1 MITFQRRSCAGCH
14 CCATRE
20 TIDEFGE
27 ELSLCDRCPSPEEIR
42 RRTAEL
48 RATWDELDYCCRRY
62 NLSREMAAAFQ
73 AVRVDEVPVVN
84 HGLPLRRAKSMM
96 AIEP

>member
-1 MITFQRRSCAGCH
+1 MITDQGRPCASCH

-20 TIDEFGE
+20 IIDEFGE
-27 ELSLCDRCPSPEEIR
+27 QLSLCDRCPSPEEIR

-48 RATWDELDYCCRRY
+48 RATWDELDYSCRRY
-62 NLSREMAAAFQ
+62 GFSREMAAAFH
-73 AVRVDEVPVVN
+73 AVRMDEVAVVN

>member
-1 MITFQRRSCAGCH
+1 MIAYQGRQCAGCH
-14 CCATRE
+14 GCATRE

-27 ELSLCDRCPSPEEIR
+27 QLSLCDRCPSPEEIR

-48 RATWDELDYCCRRY
+48 RANWDELDYFCRRY
-62 NLSREMAAAFQ
+62 GYSREMAAKCQ
-73 AVRVDEVPVVN
+73 DVRMDEVAVVS